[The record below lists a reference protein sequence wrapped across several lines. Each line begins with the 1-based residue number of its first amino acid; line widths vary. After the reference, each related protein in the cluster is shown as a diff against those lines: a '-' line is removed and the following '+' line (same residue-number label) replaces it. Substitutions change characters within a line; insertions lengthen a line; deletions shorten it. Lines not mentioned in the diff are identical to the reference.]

1 MTEELTVKTCLKTIA
16 IKLNALQLFMGT
28 VKKQLSAQTLASFI
42 EYQHIRSSATAE
54 RGWVEWLR
62 GSKITYN

>member
-28 VKKQLSAQTLASFI
+28 VKKQLSAQTLASFSLSI
-42 EYQHIRSSATAE
+42 KISKAVRLLKEV
-54 RGWVEWLR
+54 GWS
-62 GSKITYN
+62 G